1 MLAPQIIRF
10 YPRPPNQTM
19 RTKKV
24 NKLLFKNSLITTR
37 TKKGLLLFTSF
48 LLVILNEVHSELNHL
63 FEGGKA
69 SLELIFVMD

>member
-19 RTKKV
+19 YKDKKV

-48 LLVILNEVHSELNHL
+48 LLVILNEVHSEPNHL
-63 FEGGKA
+63 FRIAKQHC
-69 SLELIFVMD
+69 I

>member
-19 RTKKV
+19 YKDKKV

-37 TKKGLLLFTSF
+37 TKKGLLLFTCI
-48 LLVILNEVHSELNHL
+48 LLVILSVHLRVPQTLAGN
-63 FEGGKA
+63 GQ
-69 SLELIFVMD
+69 IW